1 MRYQFCWIVAFWG
14 LILEG
19 VSADAIP
26 GIPLDLSAIL
36 GSVTVEQ
43 EQRQRYNIQPRIRMG
58 DLSAAFD
65 LEIFL
70 DHEGRIRDSG
80 WDFSSRRRGVES
92 LLRKIHYVRYGD
104 IDDRNRR
111 LSLHVGALEWVT
123 LGTGLVMRNY
133 RNTHGSPGIK
143 RAGLDMRIRHIF
155 RRLTVRTL
163 IGNLLDLESGG
174 PVFGGRAEF
183 QPVPLLDMGVTAVVD
198 ADQLS
203 GLPDSIR
210 AGLPRDTFAA
220 ASVDVGYPFIDRR
233 HLRARLYAA
242 AGRILD
248 EDSGTGLALPGVMVD
263 VGPARLQAEYR
274 WVSGRFQPGHF
285 DALYDVNRALVDPR
299 TGAITTR
306 EATLRSESMQ
316 GVFGSFL
323 VRFYGI
329 FVASGS
335 YQHLRGDAG
344 GAQIVEGRA
353 DMIPEFLKQM
363 PKIKKVTRAEG
374 YFEKR
379 FRNISLKSLF
389 DGTPNTRFGYVVAL
403 EPVKNTVVIMEAEFT
418 YLPDGTGGFKR
429 ERILNIQTKIEL

>member
-1 MRYQFCWIVAFWG
+1 MRYRFCWIVAFWG
-14 LILEG
+14 LIFEG
-19 VSADAIP
+19 ASTDAI

-43 EQRQRYNIQPRIRMG
+43 EQRQRYNIQPSIRIG

-80 WDFSSRRRGVES
+80 WDFSSRRKGVEN

-111 LSLHVGALEWVT
+111 LSLYVGALEWLT

-143 RAGLDMRIRHIF
+143 RAGLDVRIRHIF
-155 RRLTVRTL
+155 RRLTVRAV
-163 IGNLLDLESGG
+163 IGNLLDLEGGG
-174 PVFGGRAEF
+174 PVFGARAEF

-210 AGLPRDTFAA
+210 ADLPRDAFAA
-220 ASVDVGYPFIDRR
+220 ASVDMGYPFIDRR
-233 HLRARLYAA
+233 HLRARLYAG

-263 VGPARLQAEYR
+263 VGPARLQADYR
-274 WVSGRFQPGHF
+274 WVNGRFQAGHF
-285 DALYDVNRALVDPR
+285 GYGGYYNARSHVAVCVDARGVWQCSCEILRHFCGKWVLSALARRWRQCTNCGRSRGYD
-299 TGAITTR
+299 TR
-306 EATLRSESMQ
+306 
-316 GVFGSFL
+316 
-323 VRFYGI
+323 I
-329 FVASGS
+329 FETVA
-335 YQHLRGDAG
+335 QN
-344 GAQIVEGRA
+344 
-353 DMIPEFLKQM
+353 
-363 PKIKKVTRAEG
+363 KK
-374 YFEKR
+374 
-379 FRNISLKSLF
+379 S
-389 DGTPNTRFGYVVAL
+389 NTS
-403 EPVKNTVVIMEAEFT
+403 
-418 YLPDGTGGFKR
+418 
-429 ERILNIQTKIEL
+429 